1 MTTQAGR
8 VEVQA
13 DSSAFEQLL
22 APALASAYGTALR
35 MTRSPADAEDLLQ
48 EASFLA
54 FRGFRTFEE
63 GSNFKAW
70 FFRILTN
77 CFYSKHRR
85 DKRRIVTVDLEET
98 PVLHIYK
105 QALQQGLVSD
115 SPDPAADLFEQL
127 DAESVGMAIDALPEE
142 YRMVASLYFTQDF
155 SYHDI
160 AQVLDCPVGTVR
172 SRLHRSR
179 KMLQKALWELAVE
192 RGVVSRLV
200 AEAEE

>member
-8 VEVQA
+8 VEVPS
-13 DSSAFEQLL
+13 DSAAFERLL
-22 APALASAYGTALR
+22 APVLTSAYGTALR
-35 MTRSPADAEDLLQ
+35 MTRSAADAEDLLQ

-54 FRGFRTFEE
+54 FRGFRTFEV

-77 CFYSKHRR
+77 CFYSNHRR

-115 SPDPAADLFEQL
+115 GPDPAADLFEQL

-155 SYHDI
+155 SYQDI
-160 AQVLDCPVGTVR
+160 AQVLECPVGTVR

-179 KMLQKALWELAVE
+179 KMLQKSLWELAVE
-192 RGVVSRLV
+192 RGIIGRLA
-200 AEAEE
+200 AESEE